1 MENVVMPFEVID
13 HTADM
18 GIRVWGPDLP
28 SLFTEAARGMFA
40 QITDVKR
47 ITSAHPRTLFIEGT
61 DETDLLINMLREML
75 YLFTG
80 KGLLVKSAA
89 IQSLSGT
96 GVTLRI
102 AGEKFDPQR
111 HAIRNEIKAVTYGGG
126 DIRKTPEGLEAIIIF
141 DI

>member
-1 MENVVMPFEVID
+1 MPFEVID

-28 SLFTEAARGMFA
+28 SLFTEAARGMFE

-47 ITSAHPRTLFIEGT
+47 ITASRTRTLVIEGT
-61 DETDLLINMLREML
+61 DETDLLINMLRELL

-89 IQSLSGT
+89 IQSISGAAL
-96 GVTLRI
+96 TLRI
-102 AGEKFDPQR
+102 AGEKYDPER
-111 HAIRNEIKAVTYGGG
+111 HAIRNEIKAVTYAGG